1 MKGSLCAA
9 IGMAVHDYFSMAH
22 EACLMNHQISVGSMN
37 GHLGY
42 HAAYFKAISYYM
54 IGAEEQK
61 KADDSAQGMG
71 QAVGYLKLSLAL
83 MNSAKAKSAA
93 VPTTYRQAFMEKF
106 AEAEQ
111 AYAAAKK
118 DNEKVYFEREPDAKD
133 LPPIVKK
140 SFVKFIS
147 IEDEI
152 TKGSKLEE
160 SLRHMVPVEVR
171 VMQDEFRNEV
181 NAIINKVMD
190 NSGNVDNEQA
200 AFLVNYN
207 LPQAVQALT
216 CEDELPK
223 EVWTR
228 IEDFQKRGATSVI
241 DNMFTGI
248 EQLANTNT
256 GLIQK
261 IDKDLADEESE
272 DTMLK
277 NQYGDKW
284 NRLPSNSLNAQFKQT
299 LNSYKEKLS
308 IAVSTDEHSKKQ
320 YAEVKESMAILAL
333 S

>member
-1 MKGSLCAA
+1 
-9 IGMAVHDYFSMAH
+9 
-22 EACLMNHQISVGSMN
+22 MNT
-37 GHLGY
+37 
-42 HAAYFKAISYYM
+42 
-54 IGAEEQK
+54 
-61 KADDSAQGMG
+61 
-71 QAVGYLKLSLAL
+71 
-83 MNSAKAKSAA
+83 AKAKSAS

-152 TKGSKLEE
+152 AKGSKLEE